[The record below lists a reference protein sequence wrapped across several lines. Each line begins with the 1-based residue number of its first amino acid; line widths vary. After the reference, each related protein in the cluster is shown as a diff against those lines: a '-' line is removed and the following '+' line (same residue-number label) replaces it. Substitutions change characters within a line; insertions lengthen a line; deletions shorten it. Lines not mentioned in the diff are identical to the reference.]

1 MMITVEIELPDEMK
15 LFAMPKN
22 KEEQML
28 RNAMILYPYIRK
40 KQISHGRAAEILGIH
55 KLDLIDL
62 YGQMGFYYFD
72 QTEEELEK
80 EIQTFKQLGLDKVKV

>member
-40 KQISHGRAAEILGIH
+40 KKISHGRAAEILGIH